1 MLFIG
6 MKKPDSKQRP
16 WSSKKSYSR
25 PMQTREKSNDLYHT
39 SRWTKESKRF
49 RQQYPCCLHCA
60 QQEDLIV
67 PSEVVDHIIPL
78 SLCSDPW
85 DKSNW
90 QALCKRH
97 NNIKAAQDKKLIKQ
111 HKL

>member
-1 MLFIG
+1 MNN
-6 MKKPDSKQRP
+6 KPDSKQRP

-49 RQQYPCCLHCA
+49 REEHPLCVDCNL
-60 QQEDLIV
+60 EGLIV

-78 SLCSDPW
+78 ALSIDPW

-97 NNIKAAQDKKLIKQ
+97 NNIKAAQDKKLIQQ

>member
-1 MLFIG
+1 

-25 PMQTREKSNDLYHT
+25 PMQTRERSSDFYHS
-39 SRWTKESKRF
+39 SRWTKESRRF
-49 RQQYPCCLHCA
+49 RQEHPLCVEC
-60 QQEDLIV
+60 EKMEFIV
-67 PSEVVDHIIPL
+67 PSEVTDHIIPL
-78 SLCSDPW
+78 ELCADPW
-85 DKSNW
+85 DKNNW